1 MTTESTANTSERDR
15 KVRQLWAL
23 LHQTTHAVERAR
35 EHEIRQFGISMM
47 QSALMWAVKYIE
59 PPVTPARIS
68 RWLFREPNTV
78 CALLDRMERR
88 GFVRR
93 VKSPEGR
100 GMTVVLLTEKGN
112 ELRRKSIEE
121 MEVIS
126 NIMSCL
132 SDEEV
137 DTLITALRNVRT
149 RALVELATIQ
159 KEPFP

>member
-1 MTTESTANTSERDR
+1 
-15 KVRQLWAL
+15 
-23 LHQTTHAVERAR
+23 
-35 EHEIRQFGISMM
+35 
-47 QSALMWAVKYIE
+47 
-59 PPVTPARIS
+59 
-68 RWLFREPNTV
+68 
-78 CALLDRMERR
+78 MERR